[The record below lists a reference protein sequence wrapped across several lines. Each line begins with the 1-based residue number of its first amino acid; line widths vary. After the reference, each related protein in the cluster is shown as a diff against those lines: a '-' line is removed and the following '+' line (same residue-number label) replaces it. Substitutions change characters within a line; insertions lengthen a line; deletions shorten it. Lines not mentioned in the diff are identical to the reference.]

1 MKREIKFRAWDIH
14 KKCFIPD
21 GVWSVIN
28 HTDFDAF
35 GIMISDWEDYIDGE
49 FFYSDSQILEQFTGL
64 HDKNGVEIYEGDIVE
79 ISHPY
84 KERHHKGVVE
94 IKDYLFYV
102 KDFYFAFFDSPND
115 IFSEGTNYI
124 EVIGNIHQNPELL

>member
-1 MKREIKFRAWDIH
+1 MWNHVKSNPKHSVMFYETEMVMECLKQQIRFQDNEPFGYDH
-14 KKCFIPD
+14 VSD
-21 GVWSVIN
+21 GAL
-28 HTDFDAF
+28 F
-35 GIMISDWEDYIDGE
+35 M
-49 FFYSDSQILEQFTGL
+49 QFTGL

-124 EVIGNIHQNPELL
+124 EVIGNIHSNPELL